1 MRAVG
6 GIIVGLVVGY
16 IGIILIGIVG
26 VGATY
31 SVPGDVN
38 VYNSRQVVALVL
50 DMPPGPKIALLVA
63 LFGGVLI
70 GAALAKLIS
79 RRALAAWTVAI
90 LYAVFAGLG
99 VLPLPMA
106 GWMQAVTIAAPL
118 LGGLIANHLVKGA
131 RRAAESPDGEGSS
144 VGTG

>member
-6 GIIVGLVVGY
+6 GIIAGLVVGY
-16 IGIILIGIVG
+16 LALILIGIAG

-31 SVPGDVN
+31 SVPGNVN
-38 VYNSRQVVALVL
+38 VYSSHQVVELVL
-50 DMPPGPKIALLVA
+50 AMPPAAKVALLVA
-63 LFGGVLI
+63 LFGGTLI

-79 RRALAAWTVAI
+79 RRAWAAWTVAF

-118 LGGLIANHLVKGA
+118 LGGLIGNHLVKGA
-131 RRAAESPDGEGSS
+131 PAAAEIETAPPEA
-144 VGTG
+144 